1 MRLTTPLSTPTGA
14 SGDSPAEAG
23 QVHPASFRDPCAFVF
38 RRGGLLYR
46 QVNESGRRDY
56 EQLMRS
62 GLYEKLTIAGDLVR
76 HDETANALS
85 PDGRA
90 FKVIQPEWIDFISY
104 PYEWCFSQLK
114 DAAFLTLRLQKLA
127 MAHGMALKDATPYN
141 VAFRGGRPVW
151 IDTTSFSI
159 AQPDEPWVAY
169 RQFCEMLLAPLALI
183 SLVDVRLLELMR
195 TNLDGIPLDLT
206 SRLLPARSR
215 LRAGLLMHIHLHA
228 AAQRPK
234 KSGGARKPSNRKL
247 SKNAL
252 AGLIDSLNTTVRRL
266 EWHTPDTTW
275 SNYYQQTNYDAEA
288 FVIKRDIVERWI
300 ERIAPVSVWDLGA
313 NDGTFS
319 RLASS
324 RGIATVAFDVD
335 PVAVEKN
342 YLAHRNDSCMLPL
355 RLDLTNPS
363 SRHGWAN
370 AEREAL
376 SDRGPADLALMLA
389 VIHHLAIG
397 HNVPLARVAA
407 FLTQVCRALVIE
419 FVPKDDSQVQRMLSS
434 RVDIFDEY
442 TQEAFES
449 VFSRWFVIED
459 VARVGDSA
467 RWLYLMRARS
477 GLPENLTD

>member
-1 MRLTTPLSTPTGA
+1 MA
-14 SGDSPAEAG
+14 SGEPPADASH
-23 QVHPASFRDPCAFVF
+23 VHPASFRDPCAFVF
-38 RRGGLLYR
+38 SCGGSLYR
-46 QVNESGRRDY
+46 QINESGRRDY

-62 GLYEKLTIAGDLVR
+62 GLYEKLTVAGDLVR

-90 FKVIQPEWIDFISY
+90 FKVIQPERIQFISY

-114 DAAFLTLRLQKLA
+114 HAALLTLRLQRLA
-127 MAHGMALKDATPYN
+127 MAHGMTLKDATPYN
-141 VAFRGGRPVW
+141 VAFSGGRPVW

-159 AQPDEPWVAY
+159 AQPDQPWIVY
-169 RQFCEMLLAPLALI
+169 RQFCEMLLAPLALV

-206 SRLLPARSR
+206 STLLPARSR

-234 KSGGARKPSNRKL
+234 KARAVGKPSNGKL

-252 AGLIDSLNTTVRRL
+252 VGLIDSLDSTVRRL
-266 EWHTPDTTW
+266 EWHTPETTW
-275 SNYYQQTNYDAEA
+275 SNYYEHTNYKTEA
-288 FVIKRDIVERWI
+288 FVIKRDLVERWI
-300 ERIAPVSVWDLGA
+300 ERISPASVWDLGA

-342 YLAHRNDSCMLPL
+342 YLAHLNDSCMLPL

-363 SRHGWAN
+363 SRQGWAN

-407 FLTQVCRALVIE
+407 FLAQVCRG
-419 FVPKDDSQVQRMLSS
+419 S
-434 RVDIFDEY
+434 
-442 TQEAFES
+442 
-449 VFSRWFVIED
+449 
-459 VARVGDSA
+459 
-467 RWLYLMRARS
+467 
-477 GLPENLTD
+477 